1 MSSISVVSRHPSRFS
16 CPAHDFPI
24 GIDSEGNEGTK
35 IFKSVYY
42 MTESTCKCQK
52 AKKIGTEI
60 SILGAF
66 VALSKLFFTI
76 LSSELSF
83 ALSRIPS
90 WPVSVFRI
98 ESRFV
103 PSRQKPVS
111 TQHYLQCLPLLP
123 NGTNRNKNM
132 SVFKY
137 LCCDLNAGEGA
148 VDQTKGP
155 KCFVSAQML
164 LSWCTSINGGCYYD
178 KAWCFD
184 YFYSNNNYYMVQNQW
199 KEIPQST
206 CAWEWHV
213 ILILISF

>member
-1 MSSISVVSRHPSRFS
+1 M
-16 CPAHDFPI
+16 
-24 GIDSEGNEGTK
+24 EGTK

-42 MTESTCKCQK
+42 MTESTRECQK
-52 AKKIGTEI
+52 AKEIGTEI

-76 LSSELSF
+76 LSCELSF

-90 WPVSVFRI
+90 RPVSVFRT

-137 LCCDLNAGEGA
+137 LCCDLNAGEGGSGPNKG
-148 VDQTKGP
+148 TKMF
-155 KCFVSAQML
+155 CFSTNAYVMMHIHKWWLLLRQSMML
-164 LSWCTSINGGCYYD
+164 
-178 KAWCFD
+178 
-184 YFYSNNNYYMVQNQW
+184 
-199 KEIPQST
+199 
-206 CAWEWHV
+206 
-213 ILILISF
+213 